1 MSDPV
6 RLDIA
11 ESLAIITLAR
21 PEKLNALDDVM
32 VALLGQYADAID
44 ADRSVRAVI
53 LTGEGKAFCAGGDIV
68 AWGGLS
74 ALEMGQ
80 GWVRSGHR
88 VFDKLARLKPPVI
101 AAINGH
107 ALGGGLEL
115 AVTADVRVCEIQA
128 KIGLPESGL
137 GMIPGWSG
145 TQRLVKRFGGRVA
158 RRLALTGEI
167 ITAEQALSLGIIDE
181 LVEKGGAMATAKA
194 IAQRVLTR
202 GPVANIVVKQLI
214 NAAEDEDRAAIMEAL
229 ATSLVSYTDDVK
241 EGVAA
246 FNDKRTPRYR
256 GV

>member
-11 ESLAIITLAR
+11 AGIATITLAR

-32 VALLGQYADAID
+32 VGLLGRFADAVD

-53 LTGEGKAFCAGGDIV
+53 LTAEGKAFCAGGDIV

-88 VFDKLARLKPPVI
+88 VFDKLARMKPPVI

-115 AVTADVRVCEIQA
+115 AVTADIRICEVQA
-128 KIGLPESGL
+128 KIGLPETGL

-145 TQRLVKRFGGRVA
+145 TQRLVKRLGGQVA

-167 ITAEQALSLGIIDE
+167 VTAETALALGIVDQV
-181 LVEKGGAMATAKA
+181 VEKGGALAAAQAMAE
-194 IAQRVLTR
+194 RVSQR
-202 GPVANIVVKQLI
+202 GPVANLIVKQLI
-214 NAAEDEDRAAIMEAL
+214 NAAEGEDGGAIMETL
-229 ATSLVSYTDDVK
+229 ASSLVSYTEDVK
-241 EGVAA
+241 EGVSA
-246 FNDKRTPRYR
+246 FQEKRTPTYR
-256 GV
+256 GE

>member
-11 ESLAIITLAR
+11 QGIATITLAR

-32 VALLGQYADAID
+32 VGLLGRFADTID

-53 LTGEGKAFCAGGDIV
+53 LAAEGKAFCAGGDIV

-74 ALEMGQ
+74 PLEMGQ

-88 VFDKLARLKPPVI
+88 VFDKLARMKPPVI
-101 AAINGH
+101 AAMNGH

-115 AVTADVRVCEIQA
+115 AVTADIRICEAQA

-145 TQRLVKRFGGRVA
+145 TQRLVRRLGGQVA

-167 ITAEQALSLGIIDE
+167 VTAEMALTLGIVDQV
-181 LVEKGGAMATAKA
+181 VEKGGALAAAQAMAERVTA
-194 IAQRVLTR
+194 R
-202 GPVANIVVKQLI
+202 GPVANLVVKQLI
-214 NAAEDEDRAAIMEAL
+214 NAAEGEDSAAIMETL
-229 ATSLVSYTDDVK
+229 ASSLVSYTEDVK

-246 FNDKRTPRYR
+246 FQQKRTPQYR
-256 GV
+256 GE

>member
-11 ESLAIITLAR
+11 EGLAVITLAR
-21 PEKLNALDDVM
+21 PEKLNALDDAM
-32 VALLGQYADAID
+32 VGLLGTYADRID
-44 ADRSVRAVI
+44 ADHSVRAVI
-53 LTGEGKAFCAGGDIV
+53 LTAEGKAFCAGGDIV

-74 ALEMGQ
+74 PLEMGQ

-88 VFDKLARLKPPVI
+88 VFDKLARMKPPVI
-101 AAINGH
+101 AALNGH

-115 AVTADVRVCEIQA
+115 AVTADIRICEEQA
-128 KIGLPESGL
+128 KIGLPETGL

-145 TQRLVKRFGGRVA
+145 TQRLVRRLGGRVA

-167 ITAEQALSLGIIDE
+167 VTAEMALSLGIVDQV
-181 LVEKGGAMATAKA
+181 VEKGGALAAAKA
-194 IAQRVLTR
+194 MAERVAAR

-214 NAAEDEDRAAIMEAL
+214 NAAEDEDRAAAMETL
-229 ATSLVSYTDDVK
+229 ASSLVSYTEDVK

-246 FNDKRTPRYR
+246 FQDKRTPRYR
-256 GV
+256 GE

>member
-1 MSDPV
+1 MSHPV
-6 RLDIA
+6 RLDIT
-11 ESLAIITLAR
+11 EGLAIITLAR
-21 PEKLNALDDVM
+21 PEKLNALDGEM

-88 VFDKLARLKPPVI
+88 VFDKLARMKPPVI
-101 AAINGH
+101 AAVNGH

-115 AVTADVRVCEIQA
+115 AVTADVRVCEVQA

-167 ITAEQALSLGIIDE
+167 LTAEKALSLGIIDE
-181 LVEKGGAMATAKA
+181 LVEKGGAMAAAKT
-194 IAQRVLTR
+194 IAQRVVTR

-214 NAAEDEDRAAIMEAL
+214 NAAEDEDRAATMETL
-229 ATSLVSYTDDVK
+229 ATSLVSYTNDVK

-246 FNDKRTPRYR
+246 FNDKRIPRYR
-256 GV
+256 GE

>member
-1 MSDPV
+1 MSHPV
-6 RLDIA
+6 RLDIT
-11 ESLAIITLAR
+11 EGLAIITLAR
-21 PEKLNALDDVM
+21 PEKLNALDGEM

-88 VFDKLARLKPPVI
+88 VFDKLARMKPPVI
-101 AAINGH
+101 AAVNGH

-115 AVTADVRVCEIQA
+115 AVTADVRVCEVQA

-167 ITAEQALSLGIIDE
+167 LTAEKALSLGIIDE
-181 LVEKGGAMATAKA
+181 LVEKGGAMAAAKT
-194 IAQRVLTR
+194 IAQRVVTR

-214 NAAEDEDRAAIMEAL
+214 NAAEDEDRAATMETL
-229 ATSLVSYTDDVK
+229 ATSLVSYTNDVK

-246 FNDKRTPRYR
+246 FNDKRMPRYR
-256 GV
+256 GE

>member
-6 RLDIA
+6 RLDITA
-11 ESLAIITLAR
+11 GIATITLAR

-32 VALLGQYADAID
+32 VGLLGRFADAID

-53 LTGEGKAFCAGGDIV
+53 LTAEGKAFCAGGDIV

-88 VFDKLARLKPPVI
+88 VFDKLARMKPPVI
-101 AAINGH
+101 AAMNGH

-115 AVTADVRVCEIQA
+115 AVTADIRICEAQA
-128 KIGLPESGL
+128 KIGLPETGL

-145 TQRLVKRFGGRVA
+145 TQRLVKRLGGQVA

-167 ITAEQALSLGIIDE
+167 VTAETALALGIVDQV
-181 LVEKGGAMATAKA
+181 VEKGGALAAAQTMAERV
-194 IAQRVLTR
+194 AQR
-202 GPVANIVVKQLI
+202 GPVANLIVKQLI
-214 NAAEDEDRAAIMEAL
+214 NAAEGEDSAAIMETL
-229 ATSLVSYTDDVK
+229 ASSLVSYTQDVK
-241 EGVAA
+241 EGVSA
-246 FNDKRTPRYR
+246 FQDKRTPHYR
-256 GV
+256 GE

>member
-6 RLDIA
+6 RLDVNDG
-11 ESLAIITLAR
+11 LAIITLAR
-21 PEKLNALDDVM
+21 PEKLNALDDAM
-32 VALLGQYADAID
+32 VALLGRYAEAID

-74 ALEMGQ
+74 PLEMGQ

-88 VFDKLARLKPPVI
+88 VFDKLARMKPPMI
-101 AAINGH
+101 AALNGH

-115 AVTADVRVCEIQA
+115 AVTADIRICEAQA

-145 TQRLVKRFGGRVA
+145 TQRLVRRLGGQVA

-167 ITAEQALSLGIIDE
+167 VTAKTALSLGIVDQV
-181 LVEKGGAMATAKA
+181 VEKGGSLAAAKVMAE
-194 IAQRVLTR
+194 RVLTR
-202 GPVANIVVKQLI
+202 GPVANMIVKQLI
-214 NAAEDEDRAAIMEAL
+214 NAAEDEDRAAILETL

-241 EGVAA
+241 EGVSA
-246 FNDKRTPRYR
+246 FKDKRSPNYR
-256 GV
+256 GE

>member
-11 ESLAIITLAR
+11 AGIATITLAR

-32 VALLGQYADAID
+32 VGLLGRFTEVID

-74 ALEMGQ
+74 PLEMGQ

-88 VFDKLARLKPPVI
+88 VFDKLARMKPPVI
-101 AAINGH
+101 AAMNGH

-115 AVTADVRVCEIQA
+115 AVTADIRICEAQA
-128 KIGLPESGL
+128 KIGLPETGL

-145 TQRLVKRFGGRVA
+145 TQRLVKRLGGQVA

-167 ITAEQALSLGIIDE
+167 VTAEQALTLGIVDQV
-181 LVEKGGAMATAKA
+181 VEKGGALAAAQAMAE
-194 IAQRVLTR
+194 RVSQR
-202 GPVANIVVKQLI
+202 GPVANLVVKQLI
-214 NAAEDEDRAAIMEAL
+214 NAAENEDSGAIMETL
-229 ATSLVSYTDDVK
+229 ASSLVSYTDDVK

-246 FNDKRTPRYR
+246 FQEKRTPTYR
-256 GV
+256 GE

>member
-1 MSDPV
+1 MSHPV
-6 RLDIA
+6 RLDIT
-11 ESLAIITLAR
+11 EGLAIITLAR
-21 PEKLNALDDVM
+21 PEKLNALDGEM

-53 LTGEGKAFCAGGDIV
+53 LTGEGKAFCAGGDNV

-74 ALEMGQ
+74 PLEMGQ
-80 GWVRSGHR
+80 LWVRSGHR
-88 VFDKLARLKPPVI
+88 VFDKLARMKPPVI

-115 AVTADVRVCEIQA
+115 AATADVRVCEVQA

-145 TQRLVKRFGGRVA
+145 TQRLVKRFGGRLA

-167 ITAEQALSLGIIDE
+167 LTAEKALSLGIIDE
-181 LVEKGGAMATAKA
+181 LVEKGGAMVAAKA

-214 NAAEDEDRAAIMEAL
+214 NAAEDEDRAATMETL
-229 ATSLVSYTDDVK
+229 ATSLVSYTNDVK

-246 FNDKRTPRYR
+246 FNDKRMPRYR
-256 GV
+256 GE

>member
-6 RLDIA
+6 TLEIA
-11 ESLAIITLAR
+11 DGLAIITLAR

-32 VALLGQYADAID
+32 VALLGRHAEAID

-74 ALEMGQ
+74 PLEMGQ

-88 VFDKLARLKPPVI
+88 VFDKLARMKPPVI
-101 AAINGH
+101 AALNGH

-115 AVTADVRVCEIQA
+115 AVTADIRICEVQA

-145 TQRLVKRFGGRVA
+145 TQRLVKRLGGRVA

-167 ITAEQALSLGIIDE
+167 VAAETALSLGIVDQV
-181 LVEKGGAMATAKA
+181 VEKGGALAAAKA
-194 IAQRVLTR
+194 MAERVLTR
-202 GPVANIVVKQLI
+202 GPVANMVVKQLI
-214 NAAEDEDRAAIMEAL
+214 NAAEDEDRAAILETL

-241 EGVAA
+241 EGVGA
-246 FNDKRTPRYR
+246 FKDKRPPSYR
-256 GV
+256 GS

>member
-11 ESLAIITLAR
+11 AGIATITLAR

-32 VALLGQYADAID
+32 VGLLGRFADAVD
-44 ADRSVRAVI
+44 SDRSVRAVI
-53 LTGEGKAFCAGGDIV
+53 LTAEGKAFCAGGDIV

-74 ALEMGQ
+74 PLEMGQ

-88 VFDKLARLKPPVI
+88 VFDKLARMKPPVI
-101 AAINGH
+101 AAMNGH

-115 AVTADVRVCEIQA
+115 AVTADIRICEVQA
-128 KIGLPESGL
+128 KVGLPETGL

-145 TQRLVKRFGGRVA
+145 TQRLVRRLGAQVA

-167 ITAEQALSLGIIDE
+167 VTAETALSLGIVDQV
-181 LVEKGGAMATAKA
+181 VEKGGALAAARFMAER
-194 IAQRVLTR
+194 ICQR

-214 NAAEDEDRAAIMEAL
+214 NAAEDEDSGAIMEAL
-229 ATSLVSYTDDVK
+229 ASSLVSYTDDVK

-246 FNDKRTPRYR
+246 FKEKRTPTYR
-256 GV
+256 AE

>member
-6 RLDIA
+6 RLHIA
-11 ESLAIITLAR
+11 SGIATITLAR

-32 VALLGQYADAID
+32 VGLLGRFADTID

-53 LTGEGKAFCAGGDIV
+53 LTAEGKAFCAGGDIV

-74 ALEMGQ
+74 PLEMGQ

-88 VFDKLARLKPPVI
+88 VFDKLARMKPPVI
-101 AAINGH
+101 AAMNGH

-115 AVTADVRVCEIQA
+115 AVTADIRICEAQA

-145 TQRLVKRFGGRVA
+145 TQRLVRRLGGQVA

-167 ITAEQALSLGIIDE
+167 VTAETALSLGIVDQV
-181 LVEKGGAMATAKA
+181 VEKGGALAAAQAMAERVTA
-194 IAQRVLTR
+194 R
-202 GPVANIVVKQLI
+202 GPVANLVVKQLI
-214 NAAEDEDRAAIMEAL
+214 NAAEGEDSAAIMETL
-229 ATSLVSYTDDVK
+229 ASSLVSYTEDVK

-246 FNDKRTPRYR
+246 FQQKRTPQYR
-256 GV
+256 GE

>member
-11 ESLAIITLAR
+11 DGIATITLAR

-32 VALLGQYADAID
+32 VELLGRYADIVD

-74 ALEMGQ
+74 PLEMGQ
-80 GWVRSGHR
+80 NWVRRGHR
-88 VFDKLARLKPPVI
+88 AFDKLARMKPPVV
-101 AAINGH
+101 AAMNGH

-115 AVTADVRVCEIQA
+115 AVTADLRICEAQA

-145 TQRLVKRFGGRVA
+145 TQRLVQRLGGRVA
-158 RRLALTGEI
+158 RRLALCGEI
-167 ITAEQALSLGIIDE
+167 VTAEMALSLGIVDQV
-181 LVEKGGAMATAKA
+181 VETGGALAAA
-194 IAQRVLTR
+194 QAAAARIAAR
-202 GPVANIVVKQLI
+202 GPVANIVLKQLI
-214 NAAEDEDRAAIMEAL
+214 NAAEEEDRAAIMEAL
-229 ATSLVSYTDDVK
+229 ASSLVSYTADVK

-246 FNDKRTPRYR
+246 FQEKRTPTYR
-256 GV
+256 GE

>member
-1 MSDPV
+1 MSHPV
-6 RLDIA
+6 RLDIT
-11 ESLAIITLAR
+11 EGLAIITLAR
-21 PEKLNALDDVM
+21 PEKLNALDGEM

-68 AWGGLS
+68 AWGGIS
-74 ALEMGQ
+74 PLEMGQ
-80 GWVRSGHR
+80 LWVRSGHR
-88 VFDKLARLKPPVI
+88 VFDKLARMKPPVI

-115 AVTADVRVCEIQA
+115 AATADVRVCEVQA

-145 TQRLVKRFGGRVA
+145 TQRLVKRFGGRLA

-167 ITAEQALSLGIIDE
+167 LTAEKALSLGIIDE
-181 LVEKGGAMATAKA
+181 LVKKGGAMVAAKA

-214 NAAEDEDRAAIMEAL
+214 NAAEDEDSAATMETL
-229 ATSLVSYTDDVK
+229 ATSLVSYTNDVK

-246 FNDKRTPRYR
+246 FNDKRMPRYR
-256 GV
+256 GE

>member
-11 ESLAIITLAR
+11 DGLATITLAR
-21 PEKLNALDDVM
+21 PEKLNALDGVM
-32 VALLGQYADAID
+32 VALLGQYADVID

-74 ALEMGQ
+74 PLEMGQ
-80 GWVRSGHR
+80 GWTRSGHR
-88 VFDKLARLKPPVI
+88 VFDKLARMKPPMI
-101 AAINGH
+101 AAMNGH

-115 AVTADVRVCEIQA
+115 AVTADVRVCEAQA
-128 KIGLPESGL
+128 KVGLPESGL

-145 TQRLVKRFGGRVA
+145 TQRLVRRFGARVA

-167 ITAEQALSLGIIDE
+167 ITAEAALSLGIIDH
-181 LVEKGGAMATAKA
+181 LVEQGGAMAAAKT
-194 IAQRVLTR
+194 IAERTMTR
-202 GPVANIVVKQLI
+202 GPVSNMVVKQLI
-214 NAAEDEDRAAIMEAL
+214 NAAEDEDRAATMETL
-229 ATSLVSYTDDVK
+229 ASSLVSYTEDVK

-246 FNDKRTPRYR
+246 FKDKRKPHYR
-256 GV
+256 GE

>member
-6 RLDIA
+6 HLHIT
-11 ESLAIITLAR
+11 EGLAIITLAR
-21 PEKLNALDDVM
+21 PEKLNSLDDVM
-32 VALLGQYADAID
+32 VALLGRYADAID
-44 ADRSVRAVI
+44 GDRSVRAVI
-53 LTGEGKAFCAGGDIV
+53 LTGEGNAFCAGGDIV

-80 GWVRSGHR
+80 SWVRSGHR
-88 VFDKLARLKPPVI
+88 VFDKLARMKPPVI
-101 AAINGH
+101 AAMNGH

-115 AVTADVRVCEIQA
+115 AVTADVRVCEVQA

-145 TQRLVKRFGGRVA
+145 TQRLVKRLGGRVA

-167 ITAEQALSLGIIDE
+167 LTAETALSLGIIDQV
-181 LVEKGGAMATAKA
+181 VEKGGAMAAAKA
-194 IAQRVLTR
+194 LAERVLTR

-214 NAAEDEDRAAIMEAL
+214 NAAEDEDRAATMEAL
-229 ATSLVSYTDDVK
+229 ATSLVSYTNDVK

-256 GV
+256 GE

>member
-6 RLDIA
+6 HLHITGG
-11 ESLAIITLAR
+11 LAIITLAR

-80 GWVRSGHR
+80 AWVRSGHR
-88 VFDKLARLKPPVI
+88 VFDKLARIKPPVI
-101 AAINGH
+101 AAMNGH

-167 ITAEQALSLGIIDE
+167 LTAETALSLGIVDQV
-181 LVEKGGAMATAKA
+181 VEKGGAIAAAKA
-194 IAQRVLTR
+194 IAERVLTR

-214 NAAEDEDRAAIMEAL
+214 NAAEDEDRAATMETL
-229 ATSLVSYTDDVK
+229 ATSLVSYTSDVK

-246 FNDKRTPRYR
+246 FNAKRTPRYR
-256 GV
+256 GE

>member
-11 ESLAIITLAR
+11 QGIATITLAR

-32 VALLGQYADAID
+32 VGLLGRFADTID

-53 LTGEGKAFCAGGDIV
+53 LTAEGKAFCAGGDIV

-74 ALEMGQ
+74 PLEMGQ

-88 VFDKLARLKPPVI
+88 VFDKLARMKPPVI
-101 AAINGH
+101 AAMNGH

-115 AVTADVRVCEIQA
+115 AVTADIRICEAQA

-145 TQRLVKRFGGRVA
+145 TQRLVRRLGGQVA

-167 ITAEQALSLGIIDE
+167 VTAETALSLGIVDQV
-181 LVEKGGAMATAKA
+181 VEKGGALAAAQAMAE
-194 IAQRVLTR
+194 RVCQR
-202 GPVANIVVKQLI
+202 GPVANLVVKQLI
-214 NAAEDEDRAAIMEAL
+214 NAAEGEDSAAIMETL
-229 ATSLVSYTDDVK
+229 ASSLVSYTEDVK

-246 FNDKRTPRYR
+246 FQQKRTPQYR
-256 GV
+256 GE

>member
-1 MSDPV
+1 MSHPV
-6 RLDIA
+6 RLDIT
-11 ESLAIITLAR
+11 EGLAIITLAR
-21 PEKLNALDDVM
+21 PEKLNALDGEM

-88 VFDKLARLKPPVI
+88 VFDKLARMKPPVI
-101 AAINGH
+101 AAVNGH

-115 AVTADVRVCEIQA
+115 AVTADVRVCEVQA

-145 TQRLVKRFGGRVA
+145 TQRLVRRFGGRVA

-167 ITAEQALSLGIIDE
+167 LTAEKALSLGIIDE
-181 LVEKGGAMATAKA
+181 LVEKGGAMAAAKT
-194 IAQRVLTR
+194 IAQRVVTR

-214 NAAEDEDRAAIMEAL
+214 NAAEDEDRAATMETL
-229 ATSLVSYTDDVK
+229 ATSLVSYTNDVK

-246 FNDKRTPRYR
+246 FNDKRMPRYR
-256 GV
+256 GE

>member
-11 ESLAIITLAR
+11 SSIATITLAR

-32 VALLGQYADAID
+32 VGLLGRFADTID

-74 ALEMGQ
+74 PLEMGQ

-88 VFDKLARLKPPVI
+88 VFNKLARIKPPVI
-101 AAINGH
+101 AAMNGH

-115 AVTADVRVCEIQA
+115 AVTADIRICEAQA
-128 KIGLPESGL
+128 KVGLPETGL

-145 TQRLVKRFGGRVA
+145 TQRLVKRLGGQVA

-167 ITAEQALSLGIIDE
+167 VTAETALTLGIVDQV
-181 LVEKGGAMATAKA
+181 VEKGGALAAAQAMAE
-194 IAQRVLTR
+194 RVGQR
-202 GPVANIVVKQLI
+202 GPVANLVVKQLI
-214 NAAEDEDRAAIMEAL
+214 NAAENEDSGAILETL
-229 ATSLVSYTDDVK
+229 ASSLVSYTEDVK

-246 FNDKRTPRYR
+246 FQEKRTPTYR
-256 GV
+256 GE

>member
-11 ESLAIITLAR
+11 AGVATITLAR

-32 VALLGQYADAID
+32 VGLLGRYADGID

-53 LTGEGKAFCAGGDIV
+53 LTGEGKAFCAGGDID

-74 ALEMGQ
+74 PLEMGQ
-80 GWVRSGHR
+80 NWVRLGHR
-88 VFDKLARLKPPVI
+88 AFDKLARMKPPVI

-115 AVTADVRVCEIQA
+115 AVTADIRICEAQA
-128 KIGLPESGL
+128 RIGLPESGL

-145 TQRLVKRFGGRVA
+145 TQRLVKRLGGRVA
-158 RRLALTGEI
+158 RRLALTGEMV
-167 ITAEQALSLGIIDE
+167 TADMALSLGIVDE
-181 LVEKGGAMATAKA
+181 VVEKGGALAAAQATAA
-194 IAQRVLTR
+194 RILAR
-202 GPVANIVVKQLI
+202 GPISNVVVKQLI
-214 NAAEDEDRAAIMEAL
+214 NAAEEEDQAAIMEAL
-229 ATSLVSYTDDVK
+229 AGSLVSYTVDVK

-246 FNDKRTPRYR
+246 FREKREPRYR
-256 GV
+256 GQ

>member
-6 RLDIA
+6 HLEITGG
-11 ESLAIITLAR
+11 LAIITLAC
-21 PEKLNALDDVM
+21 PEKLNALDDAM
-32 VALLGQYADAID
+32 VGLLGNYADRID

-74 ALEMGQ
+74 PLEMGQ

-88 VFDKLARLKPPVI
+88 VFDKLARMKPPVI
-101 AAINGH
+101 AALNGH

-115 AVTADVRVCEIQA
+115 AVTTDIRICEVQA
-128 KIGLPESGL
+128 KIGMPESGL

-145 TQRLVKRFGGRVA
+145 TQRLVRRLGGQVA

-167 ITAEQALSLGIIDE
+167 VTAETALSLGIVDQV
-181 LVEKGGAMATAKA
+181 VEKGGAMAAAKVVA
-194 IAQRVLTR
+194 ERVLTR
-202 GPVANIVVKQLI
+202 GPVANMVVKQLI
-214 NAAEDEDRAAIMEAL
+214 NAAEDEDRAAAIETL
-229 ATSLVSYTDDVK
+229 ATCVVSYTDDVK

-246 FNDKRTPRYR
+246 FKDKRPPSYR
-256 GV
+256 GE